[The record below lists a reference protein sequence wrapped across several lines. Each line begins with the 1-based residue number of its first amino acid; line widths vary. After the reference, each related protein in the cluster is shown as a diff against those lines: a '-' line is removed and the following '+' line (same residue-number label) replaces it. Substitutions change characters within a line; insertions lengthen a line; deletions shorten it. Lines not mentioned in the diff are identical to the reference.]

1 MEYVAKVTLYHN
13 TKGLIEEGTTVEFTK
28 EEVAEYDKGYFKD
41 LFETVGAEEVAEV
54 EPTEEPVEETVE
66 PTEEPVEET
75 VEPTEEKPK
84 AKTKGKKAEETAE

>member
-41 LFETVGAEEVAEV
+41 LFETVGAEKVAEVAEV
-54 EPTEEPVEETVE
+54 EEVQEAKPTT
-66 PTEEPVEET
+66 
-75 VEPTEEKPK
+75 K
-84 AKTKGKKAEETAE
+84 KTGKKAEETAE

>member
-28 EEVAEYDKGYFKD
+28 EEVAEYDKDYFKD

-54 EPTEEPVEETVE
+54 EPTEETVEPTEETVE
-66 PTEEPVEET
+66 PTPN
-75 VEPTEEKPK
+75 KR
-84 AKTKGKKAEETAE
+84 GKKAKETAE

>member
-28 EEVAEYDKGYFKD
+28 DEVAEYDKDYFKD

-54 EPTEEPVEETVE
+54 EPTEETVEPTEETVE
-66 PTEEPVEET
+66 PTPN
-75 VEPTEEKPK
+75 KR
-84 AKTKGKKAEETAE
+84 GKKAKETAE

>member
-28 EEVAEYDKGYFKD
+28 EEVAEYDKDYFKD

-54 EPTEEPVEETVE
+54 EEVEEA
-66 PTEEPVEET
+66 ET
-75 VEPTEEKPK
+75 TPK
-84 AKTKGKKAEETAE
+84 KRGKKAEETAE